1 MSSRDSS
8 SHEGGAWFLSFAIAN
23 YAGGKIAAITGG
35 HGGGEVVSAEAG
47 LLQYLDVFST
57 IGYVLLVIAAIIFLL
72 NKPIKKLM
80 HGVE

>member
-1 MSSRDSS
+1 MEIPIEIIN
-8 SHEGGAWFLSFAIAN
+8 HEEQLL
-23 YAGGKIAAITGG
+23 
-35 HGGGEVVSAEAG
+35 VVGVGLFGDLG

-57 IGYVLLVIAAIIFLL
+57 IGYVLLIIAAIIFLL

>member
-1 MSSRDSS
+1 MYCHQPLQVQILSS
-8 SHEGGAWFLSFAIAN
+8 SFQFFL
-23 YAGGKIAAITGG
+23 AAITGG
-35 HGGGEVVSAEAG
+35 HGGGEALSAEAG

-57 IGYVLLVIAAIIFLL
+57 IGYVLLVIAAGIFLL